1 VGGNLS
7 ICHRKLVLWV
17 AIVFKCVPVHL
28 SSCSGGSLVQQC
40 SVLYPACLLFFQEA
54 DIAAG
59 PLYIT
64 ERRRFAVDFTDPFM
78 TVEASLL
85 VRRPNGNGSPVQV
98 ASAEDLLSQPDV
110 HFGTLNRGFIHH
122 ALRAA
127 NDSVISELW
136 ARMQA
141 PDTYA
146 FTHSNSEGIERV
158 RRENFV
164 FILPNKIA
172 EYVSRRPPCDL
183 MAVDNFLVKT
193 GFGLALGKGSALT
206 AKLNQALDLLARNG
220 VLAML
225 YEKWWIVRGQCQGHD
240 PQGLIAGSKA
250 ASNAGGRTTVFALLL
265 LTAVFAGFRT

>member
-1 VGGNLS
+1 M
-7 ICHRKLVLWV
+7 
-17 AIVFKCVPVHL
+17 
-28 SSCSGGSLVQQC
+28 
-40 SVLYPACLLFFQEA
+40 QEA
-54 DIAAG
+54 DVAAG
-59 PLYIT
+59 PLYTT
-64 ERRRFAVDFTDPFM
+64 ERRRFAVDFTEPFM

-85 VRRPNGNGSPVQV
+85 VRKPNGNGGTVQL

-110 HFGTLNRGFIHH
+110 HFGTLDRGFIHH
-122 ALRAA
+122 AMRVA
-127 NDSVISELW
+127 NDSVVSELW

-146 FTHSNSEGIERV
+146 FTRSNLEGIERV

-183 MAVDNFLVKT
+183 MAVDNFLVKV

-225 YEKWWIVRGQCQGHD
+225 YEKWWIVRGQCQGPD
-240 PQGLIAGSKA
+240 QQGLSAGSRT
-250 ASNAGGRTTVFALLL
+250 ASNAGGRTTVFALSLL
-265 LTAVFAGFRT
+265 AAVFARSRT